1 MQTDELAATHL
12 GKQSKISDSY
22 DNSLLVAVPR
32 YENRKIYDIC
42 DALIFDGF
50 DVWHCYEFS
59 ALCKNGFPV
68 TKVLKIKYDCASEFL
83 VESKSLKL
91 YLTSFNMTR
100 FANTEKETLDI
111 CKNIIQRDLSQKLQ
125 TEVLVNFIEDKVQ
138 KCDILKE
145 YKDISEMA
153 DVEGLEITFYK
164 EAPEL
169 LELEKACKIEYRLKF
184 TSLRSNCRITH
195 QPDFGDVFIYYKSD
209 RHILEKSLI
218 EYLVS
223 FRNEYHFHEECCE
236 MIYKRLYDILDK
248 DDELAVCILYTRRG
262 GIDIN
267 PVRMSKNC
275 NIKDFDELMS
285 LNKFARCTLKQ

>member
-22 DNSLLVAVPR
+22 DKSLLVAVPR
-32 YENRKIYDIC
+32 CENRKIYDIC
-42 DALIFDGF
+42 DDLIFDGL
-50 DVWHCYEFS
+50 DIWHCYEFS
-59 ALCKNGFPV
+59 ALCKNGFPT

-100 FANTEKETLDI
+100 FANTEKETFDI

-125 TEVLVNFIEDKVQ
+125 TEVLVNFIEDKIQ
-138 KCDILKE
+138 KCDILKD

-236 MIYKRLYDILDK
+236 MIYKRLYDILD
-248 DDELAVCILYTRRG
+248 DNDELAVCILYTRRG

-275 NIKDFDELMS
+275 NIKDFDELIS